1 MRSCICINH
10 TISIPALCS
19 CRSSV
24 RREMVKIKE
33 KFLGLYLLLLLF
45 LSRVKWPRNGKTV
58 AAAATLLVDLGEDEP
73 NKQISFFYVHS
84 AATEAVRVVWVWCT
98 KNTNSTAFEVHSSVT
113 GEYLWSLRGSLSAFL
128 VRGWRI
134 FNLETPEEV
143 SNHVAA
149 KLVNQ
154 NGDRLMCLFVVGK
167 IWSLS
172 SLTYFNEPN
181 L

>member
-1 MRSCICINH
+1 MWFGYGTPRTQTVLPLKYIVLSLGN
-10 TISIPALCS
+10 TSEVWGGE
-19 CRSSV
+19 SV
-24 RREMVKIKE
+24 S
-33 KFLGLYLLLLLF
+33 FLGE
-45 LSRVKWPRNGKTV
+45 RMK
-58 AAAATLLVDLGEDEP
+58 D
-73 NKQISFFYVHS
+73 
-84 AATEAVRVVWVWCT
+84 
-98 KNTNSTAFEVHSSVT
+98 
-113 GEYLWSLRGSLSAFL
+113 
-128 VRGWRI
+128 